1 MDEINGI
8 LTIAIFL
15 PIIAAIVI
23 VMFFKGKTAR
33 NFALAISIIELL
45 ITSYIF
51 LGYRSNPNG
60 YRFVEQID
68 WIPIESF
75 KTEYFLGVDGLSSPL
90 VLLTGILGVIAVF
103 ASWSVTTRMKEH
115 FTWLLILQGSVI
127 GCLLYTSP
135 SPRDRG

>member
-90 VLLTGILGVIAVF
+90 VLLTGILGAV
-103 ASWSVTTRMKEH
+103 SYTHLTLPTIYSV
-115 FTWLLILQGSVI
+115 
-127 GCLLYTSP
+127 
-135 SPRDRG
+135 

>member
-15 PIIAAIVI
+15 PIVATLAI

-45 ITSYIF
+45 ITGYIF
-51 LGYRSNPNG
+51 LEYRSDPNG
-60 YRFVEQID
+60 YRFIEKID

-75 KTEYFLGVDGLSSPL
+75 KTEYLLGVDGLSAPL
-90 VLLTGILGVIAVF
+90 LLLTGLLGLISIF
-103 ASWSVTTRMKEH
+103 ASWSVTSRMKEH
-115 FTWLLILQGSVI
+115 FT
-127 GCLLYTSP
+127 
-135 SPRDRG
+135 